1 MCVQRLIHQADT
13 NAIFD
18 LIAALSRRLLAA
30 LAAPAQLHHVFAAL
44 CGLLRLNFI
53 SLFLEDFLL
62 PLNGASVL
70 PAHQEERGAL
80 FDWQVNEGRCS

>member
-30 LAAPAQLHHVFAAL
+30 LAAPAQLHHVRISAAAEAEFHF
-44 CGLLRLNFI
+44 CFPGGFSAFFKWSLR
-53 SLFLEDFLL
+53 
-62 PLNGASVL
+62 
-70 PAHQEERGAL
+70 PACTPGGEGAL